1 MKTITLIQ
9 DNKVLNLN
17 QNEAR
22 EILMDILG
30 FEKEKETGKTPAKE
44 RMTRQQAAQ
53 YLQCTPATIT
63 NYTKAGR
70 LTKYGTGNGYYLV
83 KELNELDS
91 QIQ

>member
-1 MKTITLIQ
+1 MTITLIQ

-30 FEKEKETGKTPAKE
+30 LQKEKETGKTPAKE
-44 RMTRQQAAQ
+44 RMTRQQAAK
-53 YLQCTPATIT
+53 YLQCTPQTIT
-63 NYTKAGR
+63 NHTKAGR
-70 LTKYGTGNGYYLV
+70 LKKYGTGKGYYLV
-83 KELNELDS
+83 RELNELDN